1 METLFLLALIVIA
14 PFVWLA
20 LETVFYNG
28 IAEAE
33 RFYDWFNNTNMHIR
47 EIPYRRAEERR
58 DRAWA
63 EAEEYKW
70 RRYMEEN
77 DAEFQDWLDSLF
89 GVRETADALDRD
101 LLEAMRQTPK
111 LRKLVQ
117 QELPKAIKHCNRIHW
132 LMGMAE
138 GVTYFYEIANRR
150 ECYDARYRVIRLNS
164 AAVAMLEG
172 YPKLRDCPDLIQNLA
187 IVRARIG
194 PTCRNCPYLKRL
206 TVRAPAR
213 CPSAELI
220 GAEEEVANEEDPQD
234 IR

>member
-1 METLFLLALIVIA
+1 MEALFLLALIALA
-14 PFVWLA
+14 PFVWLFVQA
-20 LETVFYNG
+20 VFYNG
-28 IAEAE
+28 IAEAD
-33 RFYDWFNNTNMHIR
+33 RLYDWFADTSMYNR
-47 EIPYRRAEERR
+47 ETPYRKAEERR
-58 DRAWA
+58 NRAWA
-63 EAEEYKW
+63 EGEDDRW
-70 RRYMEEN
+70 RRHMEGQN
-77 DAEFQDWLDSLF
+77 TEFQDWLDSLF
-89 GVRETADALDRD
+89 GVRETADALDRE

-132 LMGMAE
+132 LMGMTE
-138 GVTYFYEIANRR
+138 GVMYFYEIANRP
-150 ECYDARYRVIRLNS
+150 ECYDARYRVIQLNS
-164 AAVAMLEG
+164 TAVAMLEK

-187 IVRARIG
+187 VIRARIG